1 MHYFFTVQ
9 KGVEKKR
16 MQLEL
21 AALLNNYQIETQF
34 IKIKNF
40 QHPNINL
47 IIPMP
52 REKAINKNSDALKC
66 LSEKSIDKLIQMKK
80 R

>member
-1 MHYFFTVQ
+1 MVRRVW
-9 KGVEKKR
+9 KNACN
-16 MQLEL
+16 L

-47 IIPMP
+47 IIYE
-52 REKAINKNSDALKC
+52 RKAINKNSG
-66 LSEKSIDKLIQMKK
+66 S
-80 R
+80 